1 MRGKAGASRPLSC
14 CETTKMRSAAAGRAA
29 KGDACPHRASR
40 SLVFPALHRT
50 QTLLYLGVHL
60 LRLVRDAFRD

>member
-1 MRGKAGASRPLSC
+1 MRGKAGGLAPALLLRNDEDALGRRRP
-14 CETTKMRSAAAGRAA
+14 RSQRRRLPRRAG
-29 KGDACPHRASR
+29 R

-50 QTLLYLGVHL
+50 QALLYLGVHL